1 MRKKESQVK
10 ICPLI
15 KQQCLGSGCQLFNPV
30 VENCEISV
38 LSYNLY
44 KLSQAE
50 KQRLN
55 SEVQFDN
62 GDNKLNSAPML
73 NPVPFGAG
81 HSQQ

>member
-15 KQQCLGSGCQLFNPV
+15 RQHCLRIGCQLFNPV

-50 KQRLN
+50 KQRL
-55 SEVQFDN
+55 SEVQYDN
-62 GDNKLNSAPML
+62 GDIELNSAPML

-81 HSQQ
+81 HSQ